1 MCIVVALSK
10 YFVLRNS
17 IFNSRRF
24 PEVSMSK
31 LLSSGWLY
39 YASGHGAVSGGP
51 GPLSGSEHGKIW
63 CRQETGVHQQEYCRR
78 QEYSTGGRST
88 PAPAPVQEYSTGG
101 RRQKYT
107 STSIADYL
115 PTHTCNYAECKV

>member
-10 YFVLRNS
+10 YFVLRKGIVS
-17 IFNSRRF
+17 SSMF
-24 PEVSMSK
+24 PKVLMSK
-31 LLSSGWLY
+31 LPSSGWLY

-78 QEYSTGGRST
+78 QEYSTGGR
-88 PAPAPVQEYSTGG
+88 
-101 RRQKYT
+101 RQKYT